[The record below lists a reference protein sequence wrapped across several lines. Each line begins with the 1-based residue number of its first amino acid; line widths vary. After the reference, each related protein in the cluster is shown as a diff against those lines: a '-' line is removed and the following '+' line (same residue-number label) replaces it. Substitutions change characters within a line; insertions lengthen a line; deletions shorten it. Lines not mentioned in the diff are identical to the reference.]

1 MNELISFFTN
11 ILDFGGKTNQK
22 GFIIPLV
29 VCWIVGLVFGGT
41 LGIVGTIIA
50 IVVFIA
56 TISLTVRRLHDSGHT
71 GWWALL
77 YLTGIGGLILQIV
90 LCFLPSK

>member
-1 MNELISFFTN
+1 MNEFISFFTN
-11 ILDFGGKTNQK
+11 ILNFSGKTNQK
-22 GFIIPLV
+22 GFIIPIV
-29 VCWIVGLVFGGT
+29 VCLLISLIIGGIGGL
-41 LGIVGTIIA
+41 IGTIIA
-50 IVVFIA
+50 IVVFIS

-77 YLTGIGGLILQIV
+77 FLIPPAAFGMMII

>member
-11 ILDFGGKTNQK
+11 ILNFSGKTNQK
-22 GFIIPLV
+22 GFIIPFV
-29 VCWIVGLVFGGT
+29 VCLIVGL
-41 LGIVGTIIA
+41 LGLAIPGIIGKIIA
-50 IVVFIA
+50 IIVCIA
-56 TISLTVRRLHDSGHT
+56 MISLTVRRLHDSGHT

-77 YLTGIGGLILQIV
+77 FICPPAAFVMQII

>member
-11 ILDFGGKTNQK
+11 IFNFSGKTNQK

-29 VCWIVGLVFGGT
+29 VCWIVGFVVGGA
-41 LGIVGTIIA
+41 LGTVGQIIA
-50 IVVFIA
+50 IIVFIA

>member
-11 ILDFGGKTNQK
+11 ILNFSGKTNQK
-22 GFIIPLV
+22 GYIIPLV
-29 VCWIVGLVFGGT
+29 VCLIVGLIFGGA
-41 LGIVGTIIA
+41 LGTVGKIIA
-50 IVVFIA
+50 IIVFIA

-77 YLTGIGGLILQIV
+77 FICPPAGLVLEII